1 VIYELHVRGFT
12 AHPSAG
18 LPPQEAGTDRGLIS
32 KIPNQQD
39 LGITAVELLPVFAF
53 NPLAAPDGHR
63 NGWLPA
69 RSDLRAPR
77 GLWLQQRSPYGH

>member
-18 LPPQEAGTDRGLIS
+18 LPPQQAGTYWGLIS
-32 KIPNQQD
+32 KIPYLQD

-63 NGWLPA
+63 NGCLPA
-69 RSDLRAPR
+69 NSDLRDPR
-77 GLWLQQRSPYGH
+77 KLWLQQRSPYGH